1 MVPPLDIAAW
11 RAMFVLLVA
20 ILRWSGRLS
29 QVGKTKITVLA
40 LPALERGA
48 NAGDGFGGGLG
59 GLLDPRWKFRSGTRV
74 RVDAQLLCLIAIRR
88 GLPRRVEGLAQR
100 RDALARNARRQEE
113 RPADVEPRHHE
124 PQRRFVA
131 RRLGEIERV
140 RYAGQFRIGPQR
152 PLRDD
157 LDLLVGEPLRAQRL
171 EAGPGR

>member
-59 GLLDPRWKFRSGTRV
+59 DLLDQRCKFRSGQRID
-74 RVDAQLLCLIAIRR
+74 VDAQLLGLIEIGRV
-88 GLPRRVEGLAQR
+88 LHRRVEGLAQR
-100 RDALARNARRQEE
+100 RDALARNARRQ
-113 RPADVEPRHHE
+113 
-124 PQRRFVA
+124 
-131 RRLGEIERV
+131 
-140 RYAGQFRIGPQR
+140 
-152 PLRDD
+152 
-157 LDLLVGEPLRAQRL
+157 
-171 EAGPGR
+171 